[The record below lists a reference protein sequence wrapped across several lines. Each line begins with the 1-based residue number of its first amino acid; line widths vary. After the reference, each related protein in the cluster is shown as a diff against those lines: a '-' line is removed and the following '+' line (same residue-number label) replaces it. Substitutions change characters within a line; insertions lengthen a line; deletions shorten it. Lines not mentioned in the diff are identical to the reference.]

1 MNAHTEFF
9 LAICGLILTG
19 ASVTASVM
27 QYRAADLQAR
37 AAIVQLKPQIQVRSR
52 IEKIDS
58 DKFTDRR
65 IEISNEG
72 GPVYNFRSERLT
84 GVVMTPATIPRK
96 PGTEIEQTMYGYYA
110 ASFPTG
116 NIKGE
121 LETIVGHRNN
131 TKFFFIVDSFHDDFS
146 AKWEI
151 SQPKTILHIS
161 YEDSLK
167 EINDE
172 YFLVDS
178 GSVLRLTNEAGQT
191 EWERARRI
199 EKNQRPVDLDQLL
212 TREQL
217 RAWLGELETI
227 RRQKEAG

>member
-1 MNAHTEFF
+1 MNPRTEFF
-9 LAICGLILTG
+9 LAVCGLILTA

-27 QYRAADLQAR
+27 QYRAGDLQAQ

-65 IEISNEG
+65 LEISNEG
-72 GPVYNFRSERLT
+72 GPIYNFRSERLT
-84 GVVMTPATIPRK
+84 WIVMTPSAIPQK
-96 PGTEIEQTMYGYYA
+96 PGSEIEQVMHGYYS

-131 TKFFFIVDSFHDDFS
+131 EKLFS
-146 AKWEI
+146 IINTLQHEFPGKWQI
-151 SQPKTILHIS
+151 AQPQTLLHIS

-167 EINDE
+167 EVNNE

-178 GSVLRLTNEAGQT
+178 GSVRRLSSQAGIS
-191 EWERARRI
+191 ELERAKKI
-199 EKNQRPVDLDQLL
+199 EKARRPIDLDQLR
-212 TREQL
+212 TSEQL
-217 RAWLGELETI
+217 KAWLAELEAI
-227 RRQKEAG
+227 RQK